1 MPTTGP
7 DELTGPQH
15 SRLVELC
22 RRLEAGWRAGQP
34 PLIEKL
40 LEEAPEIDQGI
51 LLRDL
56 LALDL
61 QFRRGGG
68 TTPRPADYRARFP
81 GQDELI
87 ASLFHEIG
95 ESGSTA
101 SLVGRTSGNGIRP
114 GDSTRRAAATVTISM
129 IGTTGAA
136 TFHPSAETPDLPD
149 KIGRYKVLGVL
160 GEGGFGRVFLALD
173 EELQRR
179 VAIKVPSPARSES
192 PPDVAAFLVEARIL
206 ASLDHPNIVPVFDF
220 GRTDDGLC
228 YVVSKLIEGSDLA
241 GGLRHGSLS
250 HREAAELVA
259 TLADALHYAHARRL
273 VHRDVKP
280 RNILIEA
287 KGCPYLADFGLAL
300 REEDFGKGPA
310 FAGTIA
316 YMSPEQARG
325 EGHLVDGRSDI
336 FSLSVVFYELLTG
349 TRPFH
354 GDSQYE
360 TLEQIK
366 TLEAR
371 PPRQSDDR
379 IPRELERICLKGL
392 SKRVVDRYATALDMA
407 EELRQAVAGLR
418 EGGTATVSYSSPP
431 PSGAA
436 GDSGALPDIIVPRG
450 LRAFEA
456 EDADFFLSLLPG
468 PRDRHGH
475 PESIRFWK
483 SRIEEDRGE
492 KSLRIGL
499 VYGPSGCG
507 KSSLIRAGL
516 LPRLDDRIVSV
527 IVEAVPDETEAQV
540 LTGVRR
546 RVPGLPLEL
555 DLPRF
560 LAQVRRG
567 HGLAT
572 GRKLL
577 IVIDQFEQWL
587 HAHPVHEQTGL
598 IEALRQCDGARV
610 QSLLIVRDDFWMSV
624 TQFLQELDVRLAEG
638 QNSAPVDLFHP
649 RHAAK
654 VLTAF
659 GRAFEALPASPAELS
674 REQAAFIEQAVSA
687 LAVGGKVVPVQLSL
701 FAEMVRGGK
710 WSPATLRQIGGTSR
724 VGEAFLEEQFGG
736 PTAPPHHRLHQ
747 RAAREVLKSLLPAH
761 DSEIKGHRRPRR
773 DLLAASG
780 YGTRPRDFHD
790 LLLILDNDLRLIT
803 PIDRDPSRTD
813 GDGTRPHDLEPHYQL
828 THDYLVPALRS
839 WLSMKQRETARGRAE
854 LRLEER
860 AARWT
865 SRKERRNLP
874 PLWEY
879 LCALLLVR
887 YRRWTRPER
896 ELIAAAGKYH
906 AMRGSILAAVLL
918 ALWVGVSE
926 AQGRIRAGF
935 LLDRIIDAKTEDVP
949 GIVRQTGPYRR
960 WLVPR
965 LHAAVTAA
973 EQASDRR
980 KLLQANMALLP
991 FEPARADVLAGALL
1005 EVDPR
1010 DFLTLR
1016 AYLGPHRG
1024 RLALGLWGLA
1034 LDPAEPTGRRFRS
1047 ACALAD
1053 FDTDDPRWEVIA
1065 AEVAEQLT
1073 AENPVSVALWI
1084 EVLRPVREKLVPT
1097 LRTIFH
1103 DPERS
1108 EQRYVASSVLS
1119 SYLADE
1125 PAALVSLA
1133 LQADPRQLSALK
1145 PGLRDAPEKVGEL
1158 LEQAGLPAPGNLGD
1172 KRAAEAAAKQRANA
1186 AIVLLELGRDEL
1198 VWPLLATAPDPRLRT
1213 YLIHRF
1219 GPAGLDPRLL
1229 IARLNDEREPSVR
1242 RAILRGLAGYELH
1255 AITLRDR
1262 RELARRLNTV
1272 YRVDPDPGTHSAVDA
1287 LLRRWGS
1294 DQELRGIDRETTGP
1308 GPSQRQGWFTNR
1320 QGHTLAVIPGPA
1332 EAVVRGQNDQ
1342 PHRIVIP
1349 RGFAVSTREVTAG
1362 QYRKYLQARGLA
1374 LSGPPEDER
1383 PMDSVTW
1390 FEAAAYCRWISER
1403 EGIAEDQMCY
1413 PPFDQI
1419 GPGMRLPPDYLQRT
1433 GYRLP
1438 TEPEWVCSCQAG
1450 ATTERF
1456 YGSEDDLIIYYGW
1469 TMYNANGHSWPV
1481 GRLAPNDFGLF
1492 DVIGNVYEWCDGPAR
1507 SFENAQPNQVLVDDA
1522 GELILTG
1529 DRNHVLRGGAFDSR
1543 IALLTNGYRNLN
1555 TPLLKSPSVGFR
1567 IARTCK

>member
-1 MPTTGP
+1 MG
-7 DELTGPQH
+7 
-15 SRLVELC
+15 ELC
-22 RRLEAGWRAGQP
+22 RRFEAEWRAGKP

-51 LLRDL
+51 LLRNL
-56 LALDL
+56 LALDIQL
-61 QFRRGGG
+61 RRRGG
-68 TTPRPADYRARFP
+68 TTPLPADYQARFP
-81 GQDELI
+81 GQDEFI
-87 ASLFHEIG
+87 ASLFHG
-95 ESGSTA
+95 NGDSDSTV
-101 SLVGRTSGNGIRP
+101 SLVARTSGVGISS
-114 GDSTRRAAATVTISM
+114 GDSTQRAAASITISIM
-129 IGTTGAA
+129 GTTGG
-136 TFHPSAETPDLPD
+136 TTIHPSDEAPDLPD
-149 KIGRYKVLGVL
+149 TIGRYKVLGVL

-173 EELQRR
+173 EELERR
-179 VAIKVPSPARSES
+179 VAIKVPSPARSEW
-192 PPDVAAFLVEARIL
+192 PPDVEAFLVEARIL

-220 GRTDDGLC
+220 GRTSLGLC
-228 YVVSKLIEGSDLA
+228 YVVSKFIEGSDLA
-241 GGLRHGSLS
+241 GGLKQGSS
-250 HREAAELVA
+250 SYREAAKLVA
-259 TLADALHYAHARRL
+259 TVADALHYAHARRL

-280 RNILIEA
+280 RNILIDA
-287 KGCPYLADFGLAL
+287 QGCPYLADFGLAL
-300 REEDFGKGPA
+300 REEDFGKGPT

-349 TRPFH
+349 TCPFR
-354 GDSQYE
+354 GDSQHE

-371 PPRQSDDR
+371 PPRQRDDR

-407 EELRQAVAGLR
+407 EELRHAVAGLR

-431 PSGAA
+431 PAGA
-436 GDSGALPDIIVPRG
+436 GSDSAALPDIIVPKG

-468 PRDRHGH
+468 PRDRHGY

-492 KSLRIGL
+492 RSLRVGL

-516 LPRLDDRIVSV
+516 LPRLDQRIVSV
-527 IVEAVPDETEAQV
+527 IVEAAPDETEAQV
-540 LTGVRR
+540 LSGVRR
-546 RVPGLPLEL
+546 QVPGLPPEL
-555 DLPRF
+555 DLPRL

-587 HAHPVHEQTGL
+587 HAHAVHEQTGL

-638 QNSAPVDLFHP
+638 QNSAPVDLFQP
-649 RHAAK
+649 RHAAR

-659 GRAFEALPASPAELS
+659 GRAFEALPAAPAELS
-674 REQAAFIEQAVSA
+674 REQAAFIEQAVAA
-687 LAVGGKVVPVQLSL
+687 LAVGGKVVPVRLSL
-701 FAEMVRGGK
+701 FAEMVRGKK
-710 WSPATLRQIGGTSR
+710 WAPATLRQIGGTSG
-724 VGEAFLEEQFGG
+724 VGVAFLEEQLGG

-747 RAAREVLKSLLPAH
+747 RAAREVLKSLLPAQ
-761 DSEIKGHRRPRR
+761 DCEIKGHRRPRR

-780 YGTRPRDFHD
+780 YSARPRDFHD
-790 LLLILDNDLRLIT
+790 LLMILDNDLRLIT
-803 PIDRDPSRTD
+803 PIDRGPSQAD
-813 GDGTRPHDLEPHYQL
+813 GDGTRPHDPEPHYQL

-839 WLSMKQRETARGRAE
+839 WLAMKQRETTRGRAE

-865 SRKERRNLP
+865 SRQERRNLP

-879 LCALLLVR
+879 VCTLLLVP

-906 AMRGSILAAVLL
+906 AIRGSILAVILL
-918 ALWVGVSE
+918 ALWLGVSE

-973 EQASDRR
+973 EKARDRR
-980 KLLQANMALLP
+980 RLLQANMALLP
-991 FEPARADVLAGALL
+991 FEPARAIVLGGALL
-1005 EVDPR
+1005 EVEPR

-1016 AYLGPHRG
+1016 AYLGPYGG
-1024 RLALGLWGLA
+1024 RLAPGFWAVA
-1034 LDPAEPTGRRFRS
+1034 LDPAERTGRRFRS

-1053 FDTDDPRWEVIA
+1053 FDPDAPRWEAIVT
-1065 AEVAEQLT
+1065 EVAEQLT
-1073 AENPVSVALWI
+1073 AENPAAVALWI
-1084 EVLRPVREKLVPT
+1084 EALRPVHKQLVPT
-1097 LRTIFH
+1097 LQMIFH
-1103 DPERS
+1103 DPERA
-1108 EQRYVASSVLS
+1108 EQRFVASSVLG

-1133 LQADPRQLSALK
+1133 LEAEPRQLSALK
-1145 PGLRDAPEKVGEL
+1145 HGLRDAPQKVGEL
-1158 LEQAGLPAPGNLGD
+1158 LEQALVQSPGDLHD
-1172 KRAAEAAAKQRANA
+1172 KMAADAAAKQRANA
-1186 AIVLLELGRDEL
+1186 AIALLDLGRDEL
-1198 VWPLLATAPDPRLRT
+1198 VWPLLATAPGPRLRT

-1229 IARLNDEREPSVR
+1229 IARLDDEREPSVR
-1242 RAILRGLAGYELH
+1242 RAILRGLAGYELR
-1255 AITLRDR
+1255 AITPRDR
-1262 RELARRLNTV
+1262 RDLARTLSTV
-1272 YRVDPDPGTHSAVDA
+1272 YRGDPDPGTHSAVDA
-1287 LLRRWGS
+1287 VLRRWGS
-1294 DQELRGIDRETTGP
+1294 DQELRAIDRQTAGP
-1308 GPSQRQGWFTNR
+1308 GLTKQEGWFTNR

-1332 EAVVRGQNDQ
+1332 EAVIVGLNDQ
-1342 PHRIVIP
+1342 PHHIVIP
-1349 RGFAVSTREVTAG
+1349 RSFAVATREVTAG
-1362 QYRKYLQARGLA
+1362 QYRKYLHARGLA

-1383 PMDSVTW
+1383 PMDSVNW
-1390 FEAAAYCRWISER
+1390 FEATAYCRWISEG
-1403 EGIAEDQMCY
+1403 EGIVEDQMCY

-1419 GPGMRLPPDYLQRT
+1419 GPGMRLSPDYLQRT

-1438 TEPEWVCSCQAG
+1438 TEPEWVCACQAG

-1469 TMYNANGHSWPV
+1469 TMYNASGHTWPV

-1543 IALLTNGYRNLN
+1543 IALLTNRYRNLN